1 MAKKR
6 RMFDINMPTEMPT
19 DAPEAAVPTSAPA
32 PRRGPMATAI
42 SEAANSTRQRQ
53 EIEEKIRAENDALAH
68 EHVRLKGLGL
78 VIELV
83 PLNAISTSKLTR
95 DRAKGLDLELAEL
108 KGSIAEI
115 GLSNPIRLETRTDGL
130 YELVQGFRRLSA
142 YRELFDATGD
152 EQFAAIPAVVT
163 EAGDTLEDLYRR
175 MVDENLVRKDISFGE
190 MAKLALEYA
199 NDPETDET
207 DPDKAVATLYKSAGY
222 QKRSYIRNFIRLV
235 RELDGHLLYLPQI
248 PRALGLSLAS
258 LIEADGAV
266 GPKIV
271 KSLDALPSRTAEEEL
286 EILRSFAKEA
296 QPPKMAAGKSGA
308 KRPGPSKT
316 SFALAVGDR
325 SAKCT
330 AAQGKLEIKLDRD
343 FSSMDQERLEQAIR
357 QFLEALD

>member
-6 RMFDINMPTEMPT
+6 RMFDINMPTDMPSDGPT
-19 DAPEAAVPTSAPA
+19 APVPSSAPA

-42 SEAANSTRQRQ
+42 SEAANSTRERQ
-53 EIEEKIRAENDALAH
+53 EIEAKIRAENDALAH

-78 VIELV
+78 VMDLV

-95 DRAKGLDLELAEL
+95 DRAKGIDLELAEL

-142 YRELFDATGD
+142 YRELFESTGD
-152 EQFAAIPAVVT
+152 AQFAAIPAVVT

-190 MAKLALEYA
+190 MAKLALEFA

-235 RELDGHLLYLPQI
+235 RELDGHLMYLPQI

-258 LIEADGAV
+258 LIEADKSIGGQLIKALDGA
-266 GPKIV
+266 
-271 KSLDALPSRTAEEEL
+271 PSRTAEEEL
-286 EILRSFAKEA
+286 EILRSFVKDA
-296 QPPKMAAGKSGA
+296 QPAKVTAAKSDQ
-308 KRPGPSKT
+308 KRPTPSKN
-316 SFALAVGDR
+316 SFALAVGDA

-343 FSSMDQERLEQAIR
+343 FSSMDQQKLEQAIR
-357 QFLEALD
+357 QFLETLD

>member
-6 RMFDINMPTEMPT
+6 RMFDINMPTEMPS
-19 DAPEAAVPTSAPA
+19 DGPEAPVPASAPA

-42 SEAANSTRQRQ
+42 SEAASSTRQRQ
-53 EIEEKIRAENDALAH
+53 EIEAKIRAENDALAH

-78 VIELV
+78 VMELV

-95 DRAKGLDLELAEL
+95 DRAKGIDLELAEL
-108 KGSIAEI
+108 KSSIAEI

-130 YELVQGFRRLSA
+130 FELVQGFRRLSA
-142 YRELFDATGD
+142 YRELFDSTGD
-152 EQFAAIPAVVT
+152 AQFAAIPAVVT
-163 EAGDTLEDLYRR
+163 DAGVTLEDLYRQ

-248 PRALGLSLAS
+248 PRALGLSLSS
-258 LIEADGAV
+258 LIEGDNAIGKQIA
-266 GPKIV
+266 K
-271 KSLDALPSRTAEEEL
+271 ALSAAPSRTADEEL
-286 EILRSFAKEA
+286 EILRSFVKETPPAKVT
-296 QPPKMAAGKSGA
+296 AAKA
-308 KRPGPSKT
+308 PAPSMN
-316 SFALAVGDR
+316 SFALSVGSG

-330 AAQGKLEIKLDRD
+330 AARGKLEIKLDRD

-357 QFLEALD
+357 QFLETLD